1 MRDKLTEEELEI
13 VEALRDC
20 EESAIS
26 RVLPRREKMKLEQ
39 IGALMG
45 LTRER
50 VRQIEATALRK
61 IRLRIVRDAKLRA
74 LFKNI
79 YEGNY
84 ELRVTNYELVAL

>member
-1 MRDKLTEEELEI
+1 MSDKLTAEELAI

-61 IRLRIVRDAKLRA
+61 IRRRIVHDANLRTAFAQLHLTLEHVRDEER
-74 LFKNI
+74 
-79 YEGNY
+79 
-84 ELRVTNYELVAL
+84 R